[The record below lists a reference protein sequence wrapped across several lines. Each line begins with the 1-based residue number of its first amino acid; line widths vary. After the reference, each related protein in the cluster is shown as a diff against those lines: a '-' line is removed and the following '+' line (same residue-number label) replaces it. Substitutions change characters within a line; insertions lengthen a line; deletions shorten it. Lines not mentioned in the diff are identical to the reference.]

1 MGADHHQFTAA
12 ERREVFLQCAMGVL
26 EALAGGLGEA
36 ATLQVLIDVVDS
48 DMARLALVTAQVASV
63 RSVIGLLL
71 GPTGGAVTDSVGRK
85 PSPSG
90 QGAGKPPAQSQ
101 RAARPG
107 GGTGGAR
114 SSNKPRPEP
123 TPEEV

>member
-1 MGADHHQFTAA
+1 
-12 ERREVFLQCAMGVL
+12 MGVL

-71 GPTGGAVTDSVGRK
+71 GPTGGAVTDSVGR
-85 PSPSG
+85 G
-90 QGAGKPPAQSQ
+90 QH
-101 RAARPG
+101 RRWMG
-107 GGTGGAR
+107 GGVDGAAEGSGGGG
-114 SSNKPRPEP
+114 
-123 TPEEV
+123 